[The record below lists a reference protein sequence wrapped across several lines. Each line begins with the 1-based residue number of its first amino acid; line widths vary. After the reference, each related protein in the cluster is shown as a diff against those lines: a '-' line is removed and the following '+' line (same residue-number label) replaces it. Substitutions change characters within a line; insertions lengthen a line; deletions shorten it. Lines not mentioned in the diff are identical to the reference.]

1 MSAFRRNEKGLVRL
15 AKHYID
21 NDFTDIPDDEYRIL
35 VLSGVPVNRLSNIMK
50 RLLELNKDVERVG
63 WLSKGDSVLRDTLG
77 TNLYNLSPEQL
88 EFQPS
93 GSEYQKAL
101 TEFQGMPFAESAS
114 APDALPGDWQ
124 SRLRSRKQSDGAGP
138 SSFGARGP
146 WGRRLGRLY
155 RRPEPPPPPPPLAP
169 GTLRRD
175 NKKLKEAEARLDAG
189 RGLINVEQ
197 RLVSIGAV
205 PPYVSNETI
214 ENLRKYFQGIN
225 ILMEEISEQRDA
237 RESLNWEPVVKIS
250 RDPISAGRGSEY
262 RKLLK
267 GIEGMPFVEKSGFGV
282 YGYKNVNG
290 RKRILYKGL
299 YGGVYYKNK
308 SGTKIYLKSNSK
320 SKSKSK
326 GLSGLGWENL
336 VFWYRNFMHQISWV
350 HPETIINNVVKKR
363 NNIETTIWTSE
374 PKEVLNNYLDMIVS
388 PDDDGNYAVV
398 LDGKKYLV
406 SGNLY
411 DAKKTFRKISKG
423 NSKYM
428 YKFNFRVNLT
438 EVTM

>member
-21 NDFTDIPDDEYRIL
+21 NEFTDIPDDEYRIL
-35 VLSGVPVNRLSNIMK
+35 VLSGVPVDRLSNIMK

-63 WLSKGDSVLRDTLG
+63 WLSKGDTLLRDTLG

-88 EFQPS
+88 EFQQG

-101 TEFQGMPFAESAS
+101 TEFQGMPFAKRAS
-114 APDALPGDWQ
+114 APDASPGDWQ
-124 SRLRSRKQSDGAGP
+124 SRLRPRRQSDSAGP

-155 RRPEPPPPPPPLAP
+155 RRPEQPPPPPPLAP

-225 ILMEEISEQRDA
+225 ILMEEISEQREA
-237 RESLNWEPVVKIS
+237 RELLLWEPVKNS
-250 RDPISAGRGSEY
+250 RDPISAVRGSEY

-267 GIEGMPFVEKSGFGV
+267 GIEGMPFVEKSRFGV

-308 SGTKIYLKSNSK
+308 SGTKIYLKA
-320 SKSKSK
+320 KSKSK
-326 GLSGLGWENL
+326 GLSALGWENL
-336 VFWYRNFMHQISWV
+336 VFWYKNFMHQISWV

-363 NNIETTIWTSE
+363 NTIETTIWTSE

-388 PDDDGNYAVV
+388 PDDDGNYAVL

-423 NSKYM
+423 TSKYM

>member
-15 AKHYID
+15 ARHYID
-21 NDFTDIPDDEYRIL
+21 NEFTDIPDDEYRIL
-35 VLSGVPVNRLSNIMK
+35 VLSGVPVNRLSDIMK
-50 RLLELNKDVERVG
+50 RLLELDKDVERVG
-63 WLSKGDSVLRDTLG
+63 WLSKGDTVLRDTLG

-88 EFQPS
+88 EFQQG

-101 TEFQGMPFAESAS
+101 TEFQGMPFAKRTS
-114 APDALPGDWQ
+114 APDASPSDWP

-146 WGRRLGRLY
+146 WGRRHGRLY
-155 RRPEPPPPPPPLAP
+155 RRPDPPPPPPPLAP

-189 RGLINVEQ
+189 RGLIDVEQ

-225 ILMEEISEQRDA
+225 ILMEEISKQREA
-237 RESLNWEPVVKIS
+237 REELKWEPVKNS
-250 RDPISAGRGSEY
+250 RDPISAVRGSEY

-320 SKSKSK
+320 SKSK
-326 GLSGLGWENL
+326 GLSRLGWENL
-336 VFWYRNFMHQISWV
+336 VFWYKNFMHQISWV

-363 NNIETTIWTSE
+363 NTIETTIWTSE

-423 NSKYM
+423 TSKYM
-428 YKFNFRVNLT
+428 YKFNFRVNLN
-438 EVTM
+438 EVKM

>member
-88 EFQPS
+88 EFQPG

-101 TEFQGMPFAESAS
+101 TVFQGMPFAERAS

-155 RRPEPPPPPPPLAP
+155 RRPDPQPPPPPLAP

-189 RGLINVEQ
+189 RGLIDVEQ

-214 ENLRKYFQGIN
+214 EHLRKYFQGIN
-225 ILMEEISEQRDA
+225 ILMEEISEQREA
-237 RESLNWEPVVKIS
+237 RESLKWEPVKNS
-250 RDPISAGRGSEY
+250 RDPISAVRGSEY

-267 GIEGMPFVEKSGFGV
+267 GIEGMPFVEKSSFGV

-299 YGGVYYKNK
+299 YGGVYYKNT
-308 SGTKIYLKSNSK
+308 SGKKIYLKDNSK

-326 GLSGLGWENL
+326 GLSGVGWENL
-336 VFWYRNFMHQISWV
+336 VFWYRNFMHQVSWV

-363 NNIETTIWTSE
+363 NTIETTIWTSE
-374 PKEVLNNYLDMIVS
+374 PKEVRNNYLDMIVS

-406 SGNLY
+406 SGNLQ
-411 DAKKTFRKISKG
+411 DARKTFRKISKG

>member
-21 NDFTDIPDDEYRIL
+21 NEFTDIPDDEYRIL
-35 VLSGVPVNRLSNIMK
+35 VLSGVPVDRLSNIMK
-50 RLLELNKDVERVG
+50 RLLELDKDVEKIG
-63 WLSKGDSVLRDTLG
+63 WLSKGDTILRDTLG

-88 EFQPS
+88 EFQPG

-101 TEFQGMPFAESAS
+101 TVFQGMPFAERAS

-124 SRLRSRKQSDGAGP
+124 SRLRPRKQSDGAGP

-225 ILMEEISEQRDA
+225 ILMDEISEQREA
-237 RESLNWEPVVKIS
+237 RELLKWEPVKNS
-250 RDPISAGRGSEY
+250 RDPIAAARGSEY

-267 GIEGMPFVEKSGFGV
+267 GIEGMPFVEKSNFGV

-299 YGGVYYKNK
+299 YGGVYYKNT
-308 SGTKIYLKSNSK
+308 SGTKIYLK

-326 GLSGLGWENL
+326 GLSRLGWENL
-336 VFWYRNFMHQISWV
+336 VFWYKNFMHQISWV

-363 NNIETTIWTSE
+363 NTIETTIWTSE

-388 PDDDGNYAVV
+388 PDDDGNYAAV
-398 LDGKKYLV
+398 LDGKKYLI
-406 SGNLY
+406 SGNLQ
-411 DAKKTFRKISKG
+411 DARKTFRKISKG

-428 YKFNFRVNLT
+428 YKFNFRVNLN

>member
-21 NDFTDIPDDEYRIL
+21 NDFIDIPDDEYRIL

-50 RLLELNKDVERVG
+50 RLLELNKDVDRVR
-63 WLSKGDSVLRDTLG
+63 WLSKGDTILRDTLG
-77 TNLYNLSPEQL
+77 TDLYNLSPEQL
-88 EFQPS
+88 EFQPG

-101 TEFQGMPFAESAS
+101 TEFRGMPFAERTST
-114 APDALPGDWQ
+114 PDALPNDWP
-124 SRLRSRKQSDGAGP
+124 SRLRSRKQSEGVGP

-146 WGRRLGRLY
+146 WRRRLGRLY

-175 NKKLKEAEARLDAG
+175 NIKLAVAEARLDAG
-189 RGLINVEQ
+189 RGLIDVEQ

-214 ENLRKYFQGIN
+214 ERLRKYFQGIN
-225 ILMEEISEQRDA
+225 ILMDEIKNQREA
-237 RESLNWEPVVKIS
+237 QELLKWEPVKNS
-250 RDPISAGRGSEY
+250 RDPISAVRGSEY

-267 GIEGMPFVEKSGFGV
+267 GIEGMPFVEKSSFGV

-290 RKRILYKGL
+290 RKLILYKGL
-299 YGGVYYKNK
+299 YGGVYYKNT
-308 SGTKIYLKSNSK
+308 SGKKIYLK

-363 NNIETTIWTSE
+363 NTIETTIWTSK

>member
-50 RLLELNKDVERVG
+50 RLLELDKDVEKVG
-63 WLSKGDSVLRDTLG
+63 WLSKGDTILRDTLG

-88 EFQPS
+88 EFQQG

-101 TEFQGMPFAESAS
+101 TEFQGMPFAERAS
-114 APDALPGDWQ
+114 APDASPSDWP
-124 SRLRSRKQSDGAGP
+124 SRLRSRQQSEGAGP

-189 RGLINVEQ
+189 RGLIDVEQ

-225 ILMEEISEQRDA
+225 ILMEEISEQREA
-237 RESLNWEPVVKIS
+237 RELLLWEPVKNS
-250 RDPISAGRGSEY
+250 RDPISAVRGSEY

-267 GIEGMPFVEKSGFGV
+267 GIEGMPFVEKSRFGV

-308 SGTKIYLKSNSK
+308 SGTKIYLKDN

-326 GLSGLGWENL
+326 GLSGVGWENL
-336 VFWYRNFMHQISWV
+336 VFWYKNFMHQVSWV

-363 NNIETTIWTSE
+363 NTIETTIWTSE
-374 PKEVLNNYLDMIVS
+374 PKEVFNNYLDMIVS
-388 PDDDGNYAVV
+388 PDDDGNYAVI

-406 SGNLY
+406 SGNLQ
-411 DAKKTFRKISKG
+411 DARKTFRKISKG

-428 YKFNFRVNLT
+428 YKFNFRVNLN
-438 EVTM
+438 EVKM

>member
-15 AKHYID
+15 AKYYID
-21 NDFTDIPDDEYRIL
+21 NEFTDIPDDEYRIL
-35 VLSGVPVNRLSNIMK
+35 VLSGVPVNRLRNIMK
-50 RLLELNKDVERVG
+50 RLLELDKDVERVG
-63 WLSKGDSVLRDTLG
+63 WLSKGDTILRNTLG

-88 EFQPS
+88 EFQPG

-101 TEFQGMPFAESAS
+101 TEFQGMPFAERTS
-114 APDALPGDWQ
+114 APDALPSDWQ
-124 SRLRSRKQSDGAGP
+124 SRLISQKQSEGAGP

-155 RRPEPPPPPPPLAP
+155 RRPDPPPPPPPLTP

-225 ILMEEISEQRDA
+225 ILMEEISEQREA
-237 RESLNWEPVVKIS
+237 RESLKWEPVKNS
-250 RDPISAGRGSEY
+250 RDPISAVRGSEY

-267 GIEGMPFVEKSGFGV
+267 GIEGMPFVEKSSFGV

-299 YGGVYYKNK
+299 YGGVYYKNT
-308 SGTKIYLKSNSK
+308 SGKKIYLK

-336 VFWYRNFMHQISWV
+336 VFWYRNFMHQVSWV
-350 HPETIINNVVKKR
+350 HPETVINNVVKKR
-363 NNIETTIWTSE
+363 NTIETTIWTSE
-374 PKEVLNNYLDMIVS
+374 PKEVRNNYLDMIVS

-406 SGNLY
+406 SGNLQ
-411 DAKKTFRKISKG
+411 DARKTFRKISKG

-438 EVTM
+438 EVKM